1 MGGGLVDPPAV
12 AAVGGGWGVTRR
24 TSVSDMSEQL
34 AGRCGGVGSGLRL
47 PPPSPPPQGRALR
60 QQITDEEAG
69 PAAESF
75 AGSHFT
81 PLRCARITS
90 CASLH
95 LSHVFKLTGFSS
107 QAASVN
113 VTLRREVM
121 KWSNY
126 GSICAIQMK
135 PGVKFPICA
144 PAVRSA
150 QRALTRVLPV
160 SR

>member
-1 MGGGLVDPPAV
+1 M
-12 AAVGGGWGVTRR
+12 TRR

-34 AGRCGGVGSGLRL
+34 AGRCGGVGPRLRL
-47 PPPSPPPQGRALR
+47 PAPTPPGPGSSSTNHRRRSRTSGRKLR
-60 QQITDEEAG
+60 KF
-69 PAAESF
+69 PY
-75 AGSHFT
+75 FT
-81 PLRCARITS
+81 SLRCGRIRS
-90 CASLH
+90 CASLD
-95 LSHVFKLTGFSS
+95 LSHVFKLTEFSS

-150 QRALTRVLPV
+150 RRALTRVLPV